1 MRAVQ
6 LSLRE
11 SSWVTWVTQLTLS
24 RCSTRRRFINVDVM
38 APSHS
43 RASVL
48 FLLASCTTIT
58 SASILTRKARHDALI
73 IAATSDDGAAS
84 SDGGPLSRLRQ
95 RLPTLTREKLYACA
109 GGAAGALVGYSTTP
123 RKTDPL
129 AGRVSTPEAWRRRI
143 KAKQKIPLLERSPRI
158 VAVAIVGYS
167 VVEFALA
174 YQDGEAPIDCLEC
187 VYAYR
192 VARDAALKAKAACD
206 GVGERALACVDGVKA
221 KLQR

>member
-1 MRAVQ
+1 MGMGAPR
-6 LSLRE
+6 
-11 SSWVTWVTQLTLS
+11 TLS
-24 RCSTRRRFINVDVM
+24 VLDTAALHQRRRVM

-43 RASVL
+43 RATIL
-48 FLLASCTTIT
+48 FLLASCTTIS

-84 SDGGPLSRLRQ
+84 SDGPLSRLRQ

-174 YQDGEAPIDCLEC
+174 YQDGEAPIDCLDC

-206 GVGERALACVDGVKA
+206 GVGERALACVNGVKA